1 MDSYRPNHEA
11 VPTDGSPVLGGG
23 LKVIRGGSFA
33 SSGRE
38 LRASTRG
45 QQIASRPASY
55 IGFRVAR
62 SYSIDGTEQELE
74 DDDDD
79 FLGGGL

>member
-11 VPTDGSPVLGGG
+11 VPSDGSPVLGRG

-45 QQIASRPASY
+45 QQPRNRPASY

-62 SYSIDGTEQELE
+62 AYSEGIVDKGDEYDL
-74 DDDDD
+74 DD
-79 FLGGGL
+79 F